1 MTPKPGLNAGDVNRI
16 EMAAAYVS
24 GVERYFGIVFDKME
38 ISSGL
43 FSDMTS
49 GDLIGYTDLDDPL
62 YDFISSA
69 KLTVCLCRQK
79 RIPCCHFCKCDASS
93 NCKNPQ

>member
-1 MTPKPGLNAGDVNRI
+1 MTPKPGLNAGNVNRI

-62 YDFISSA
+62 VDFISFD
-69 KLTVCLCRQK
+69 K
-79 RIPCCHFCKCDASS
+79 CKEFATHALVFLIRGGLL
-93 NCKNPQ
+93 N